1 MIGRMGSRTESI
13 EDLLALHDAQ
23 LRGRQPV
30 LRPVGSVVEEDG
42 PVVRIHY
49 GTHASIEHRALPV
62 AGLDALIARQ
72 RDACDARGEPAEW
85 KIYTHDSP
93 VDLPQRLRAAGFIT
107 GRERA
112 VLVAPVQQVIAAE
125 PLPEGAVVA
134 EVSDHRHLQ
143 DVAKFVAAA
152 GPQPIAFT
160 EFLADGRSLRWEDH
174 VLVAT
179 QDGRIRAAA
188 WAAHLA
194 HTNFVAIGGIV
205 DPEGRF
211 ADHLCAWDWRGSN
224 SIGGF
229 GKPDAGYLVAEA
241 GGELQSLLEAAGMRV
256 ITTVTAYHWLP
267 EEPPVR
273 TRPIRRL
280 FDDPEHD
287 ALWARFYTEFEFRPS
302 TATSPGITEPA
313 ASVTWQVRSLDATDA
328 EHDGVEQLQRI
339 ISAGLLACN
348 KPGQVL
354 YWLDWQHA
362 GYRFDPGRVGDA
374 GQPNWPGSA
383 YPDGDYYIYVT
394 PDFRLGT
401 FGHPWESTVCV
412 FGDQLLSE
420 VEEELTALLG
430 PPIRRGGRP
439 VDATRTFGPDAT

>member
-1 MIGRMGSRTESI
+1 MGSRTESI

-23 LRGRQPV
+23 LRGRLPA
-30 LRPVGSVVEEDG
+30 PMPIGSVVETDG
-42 PVVRIHY
+42 SVVRIHY

-62 AGLDALIARQ
+62 EGLDALIARQ
-72 RDACDARGEPAEW
+72 RDACEARGEPAEW
-85 KIYTHDSP
+85 KVYAHDSP
-93 VDLPQRLRAAGFIT
+93 VDLPQRLWAAGFIT

-112 VLVAPVQQVIAAE
+112 VLVAPVDQIVAAE
-125 PLPEGAVVA
+125 PLSAEAVVA

-160 EFLADGRSLRWEDH
+160 EFLADGRSLQWEDH
-174 VLVAT
+174 VLVAM

-188 WAAHLA
+188 WGAHLA

-211 ADHLCAWDWRGSN
+211 ADHLCGWDWRRSN
-224 SIGGF
+224 SIGRF
-229 GKPDAGYLVAEA
+229 GTPDVGYVVAEA
-241 GGELQSLLEAAGMRV
+241 DGELRPALEAAGMRV

-267 EEPPVR
+267 EQPPTR

-313 ASVTWQVRSLDATDA
+313 ASATWQLGALDPADA

-339 ISAGLLACN
+339 ISAGLLACD
-348 KPGQVL
+348 KPGEVL

-362 GYRFDPGRVGDA
+362 GCRFDPGRVGGV

-430 PPIRRGGRP
+430 APIRRGGRP
-439 VDATRTFGPDAT
+439 SGATRTFGADAP

>member
-1 MIGRMGSRTESI
+1 MGSRTESI
-13 EDLLALHDAQ
+13 EDLLALHDTQ
-23 LRGRQPV
+23 LRGRLPV
-30 LRPVGSVVEEDG
+30 PWPVGSVVEDDG

-49 GTHASIEHRALPV
+49 GTHASIEHRPLSV
-62 AGLDALIARQ
+62 EGLDALIARQ

-85 KIYTHDSP
+85 KVYAHDSP
-93 VDLPQRLRAAGFIT
+93 VGLPQRLLAAGFIT

-112 VLVAPVQQVIAAE
+112 VLVAPIQQISAAD
-125 PLPEGAVVA
+125 PLSDGAVVT
-134 EVSDHRHLQ
+134 EVSDHRDLQ

-160 EFLADGRSLRWEDH
+160 EFLADGRSLGWEDY
-174 VLVAT
+174 VVVAT

-211 ADHLCAWDWRGSN
+211 ADHLCGWDWRCSS

-229 GKPDAGYLVAEA
+229 GKPDVGYVVAEA
-241 GGELQSLLEAAGMRV
+241 DGELQSALETAGMRV

-267 EEPPVR
+267 EGAPAR

-287 ALWARFYTEFEFRPS
+287 ALWARFSAEFEFRPS

-313 ASVTWQVRSLDATDA
+313 ASVTWPVGALDSVSTG
-328 EHDGVEQLQRI
+328 HDDVERLQRI

-348 KPGQVL
+348 KPGEVL

-362 GYRFDPGRVGDA
+362 GYRFDPGRVGGA
-374 GQPNWPGSA
+374 GQPDWPGSA
-383 YPDGDYYIYVT
+383 YPDGDYYIYAT

-401 FGHPWESTVCV
+401 FGHPWESTLCV

-420 VEEELTALLG
+420 VEQELTTLLG
-430 PPIRRGGRP
+430 TPIRRGGRP
-439 VDATRTFGPDAT
+439 VGAARTFGPDAR